1 MQEKTKVITAHVPL
15 PLAKKIDKY
24 AKQME
29 RPRGWIVKQA
39 LRQWVEAE
47 EWRHQGTLEALAEI
61 DAGEGI
67 PHADMIAWAKSS
79 DAMLGAKQT
88 RKAKK

>member
-29 RPRGWIVKQA
+29 RPRGWIIKQA

-47 EWRHQGTLEALAEI
+47 ELRHVQILRGLADV
-61 DAGEGI
+61 DAGRTIAHE
-67 PHADMIAWAKSS
+67 DMIAWAQS
-79 DAMLGAKQT
+79 LN
-88 RKAKK
+88 KKRPS

>member
-29 RPRGWIVKQA
+29 RPRGWIIKQA

-47 EWRHQGTLEALAEI
+47 EWRHVQILRGLADV
-61 DAGEGI
+61 DAGRTIAHE
-67 PHADMIAWAKSS
+67 DMIAWAQSLNKKS
-79 DAMLGAKQT
+79 T
-88 RKAKK
+88 

>member
-29 RPRGWIVKQA
+29 RPRGWIIKQA

-47 EWRHQGTLEALAEI
+47 ELRHVQILRGLADV
-61 DAGEGI
+61 DAGRTIAHE
-67 PHADMIAWAKSS
+67 DMIVWAQSLNKKS
-79 DAMLGAKQT
+79 T
-88 RKAKK
+88 

>member
-1 MQEKTKVITAHVPL
+1 MKMQEKTKVITAHVPL

-29 RPRGWIVKQA
+29 RPRGWIIKQA

-47 EWRHQGTLEALAEI
+47 ELRHVQILRGLADV
-61 DAGEGI
+61 DAGRTIAHE
-67 PHADMIAWAKSS
+67 DMIVWAQSLNKKS
-79 DAMLGAKQT
+79 T
-88 RKAKK
+88 